1 MDTHHHVLHDASRLL
16 APVVH
21 AYNRR
26 YRQYG
31 ASPHGVFWKDAEFQ
45 RRRYENLI
53 TIFDDADHAGG
64 LTIHDFGCGYG
75 AFFDFLK
82 DRPVM
87 YRSRYIGTEIS
98 EPLVAAAR
106 ERIDDQR
113 TYFVRALSATETA
126 DYTFASGTFNMHMRA
141 DEADWLA
148 YVKASLA
155 QLWER
160 SRKGLAFNMLRH
172 DAPEKFCDL
181 YYADAELFREFCLQE
196 FSTNVRL
203 TNDDPLPDWT
213 IFVQRH

>member
-1 MDTHHHVLHDASRLL
+1 MDSHQRFLHDASRLL
-16 APVVH
+16 APGVR
-21 AYNRR
+21 AFNRR

-45 RRRYENLI
+45 RRRYEILT
-53 TIFDDADHAGG
+53 TIFDDADRSGG

-82 DRPVM
+82 NRSVM

-98 EPLVAAAR
+98 EPLVAAACA
-106 ERIDDQR
+106 RIDDQR
-113 TYFVRALSATETA
+113 THFVNALSATETA
-126 DYTFASGTFNMHMRA
+126 DYTFACGTFNMHMQA

-148 YVKASLA
+148 YVKANLA

-181 YYADAELFREFCLQE
+181 YYADAELFRKFCLRE
-196 FSTNVRL
+196 FSADVRL

-213 IFVQRH
+213 IFVRRR

>member
-1 MDTHHHVLHDASRLL
+1 MH
-16 APVVH
+16 
-21 AYNRR
+21 
-26 YRQYG
+26 
-31 ASPHGVFWKDAEFQ
+31 
-45 RRRYENLI
+45 
-53 TIFDDADHAGG
+53 
-64 LTIHDFGCGYG
+64 
-75 AFFDFLK
+75 
-82 DRPVM
+82 
-87 YRSRYIGTEIS
+87 RSRYIGTEIS

-113 TYFVRALSATETA
+113 THFVRALSATETA
-126 DYTFASGTFNMHMRA
+126 DYTFACGTFNMHMRA
-141 DEADWLA
+141 DEVEWLA

-172 DAPEKFCDL
+172 DAPERFSDL

-213 IFVQRH
+213 IFVQRR